1 MKTLAIFSY
10 SLLLVFVATSASAA
24 RLSVLFGG
32 SSGSSVNSGYVRMFV
47 TSTTYDGNLGGIAG
61 ADAKCQ
67 TRANAAS
74 LGGTWKAIISD
85 STTNAKSRTK
95 LRFKPVFNLAG
106 DLMWNPSIPLMISND
121 SETKTGYAPWG
132 AAAYI
137 ANAPEITELGTVY
150 SGTNF
155 VWTGST
161 SSGIAHSANCTNW
174 TSTTAPSGG
183 IYGSTATNTT
193 GWVITSSSACSNTF
207 RLYCLEDE

>member
-10 SLLLVFVATSASAA
+10 SLLLVLIATSASAA

-67 TRANAAS
+67 ARAAAAS

-85 STTNAKSRTK
+85 STTSAKSRMTN
-95 LRFKPVFNLAG
+95 RTKPVFNLAG
-106 DLMWNPSIPLMISND
+106 FLVWNPSVPLMFSSD
-121 SETKTGYAPWG
+121 SSTTTGAPPWG
-132 AAAYI
+132 TAANL
-137 ANAPEITELGTVY
+137 ANEPEITELGTTV
-150 SGTNF
+150 STS
-155 VWTGST
+155 VWTGSYST
-161 SSGIAHSANCTNW
+161 GLVYGTHCSNW
-174 TSTTAPSGG
+174 TSNSSGVSGG
-183 IYGSTATNTT
+183 YGNPAYKTTNWILQ
-193 GWVITSSSACSNTF
+193 GSVACSNSY